1 MRLILA
7 SVYVFPLI
15 ISTRLSIFVFLL
27 SADWRFQNGKKIVF
41 DPAFDTGKL
50 LACVQGS
57 KTQSLSFIQLVH
69 AQINEW

>member
-1 MRLILA
+1 M
-7 SVYVFPLI
+7 
-15 ISTRLSIFVFLL
+15 
-27 SADWRFQNGKKIVF
+27 GKKIVF